1 MKKISSRICLACIAA
16 LFLLS
21 GCASTKNIS
30 LEEKSPMAVISV
42 IGTNLVAWQEQ
53 TQNDSDETL
62 TTDGAFNALLNKA
75 IDGKNPEIATA
86 VDRLDYADESF
97 RRVMAETANVQI
109 LKKNEVVDTD
119 VYEFT
124 RGSFYNSL
132 SDSVCATGYKDMT
145 VIGAKK
151 ARILESELGA
161 KSLASMDFNFKKTV
175 IKGNRQNGKL
185 AALVMMKIKILDEHG
200 REFINKEYTGVSA
213 KAIPIISGYYKK
225 EELLSLI
232 NETIDDLITQFAV
245 EFSGNLTEESDFES
259 DGENVENEN
268 AAENNQKDESAGTSG
283 ISGNASVPQASAK
296 LGKPKSSATGNAVTE
311 TTHFDEAAGNL
322 QAGTSANQNAT
333 AAQSAANANTALSS
347 ENNAVRIQAEN
358 TARSLLKMGLDCE
371 KIAEATGLP
380 LERVKELQNDIQ
392 NEIKF
397 GKSAE

>member
-1 MKKISSRICLACIAA
+1 MKKISSRIGFAGVAA
-16 LFLLS
+16 LFFLS
-21 GCASTKNIS
+21 GCASTKNIT

-97 RRVMAETANVQI
+97 RRVMAETANVKI
-109 LKKNEVVDTD
+109 LEKSNVVDTD
-119 VYEFT
+119 VYEYT

-151 ARILESELGA
+151 ARILESGLGA
-161 KSLASMDFNFKKTV
+161 KSLASMDFSFKKTV

-185 AALVMMKIKILDEHG
+185 AALVVMKIKILDERG
-200 REFINKEYTGVSA
+200 REFINKEYSGVSA
-213 KAIPIISGYYKK
+213 KTTPILSGYYKK

-245 EFSGNLTEESDFES
+245 EFSGDLAIKSD
-259 DGENVENEN
+259 VEADSEN
-268 AAENNQKDESAGTSG
+268 AEKTELAAEENANQKDESADTSD
-283 ISGNASVPQASAK
+283 ISGESVPAASAK
-296 LGKPKSSATGNAVTE
+296 LGKPKSSAKNVMPENTLDGA
-311 TTHFDEAAGNL
+311 
-322 QAGTSANQNAT
+322 
-333 AAQSAANANTALSS
+333 AANVNANAASPS
-347 ENNAVRIQAEN
+347 ESGIANMSKSEKDAVLLQAEN

-371 KIAEATGLP
+371 KISVATGLP
-380 LERVKELQNDIQ
+380 IERVKEIQ
-392 NEIKF
+392 NEIQKELQNN
-397 GKSAE
+397 AQN

>member
-1 MKKISSRICLACIAA
+1 MKKISSRIGFAGVAA
-16 LFLLS
+16 LFFLS
-21 GCASTKNIS
+21 GCASTKNIT

-97 RRVMAETANVQI
+97 RRVMAETANVKI
-109 LKKNEVVDTD
+109 LEKSNVVDTD
-119 VYEFT
+119 VYEYT

-151 ARILESELGA
+151 ARMLESGLGA
-161 KSLASMDFNFKKTV
+161 KSLASMDFSFKKTV

-185 AALVMMKIKILDEHG
+185 AALVVMKIKILDEHG
-200 REFINKEYTGVSA
+200 REFINKEYTGVSS
-213 KAIPIISGYYKK
+213 KTVPIMSGYYKK

-245 EFSGNLTEESDFES
+245 EFSGDLAIKSDFEA
-259 DGENVENEN
+259 DGENVESSEL
-268 AAENNQKDESAGTSG
+268 AAEENKDETADTSD
-283 ISGNASVPQASAK
+283 ISGESVPAASAK
-296 LGKPKSSATGNAVTE
+296 LGKPKSSAKNVMPENTLDGA
-311 TTHFDEAAGNL
+311 
-322 QAGTSANQNAT
+322 
-333 AAQSAANANTALSS
+333 AANVNANAASPS
-347 ENNAVRIQAEN
+347 ESGIANMSKSEKDAVLLQAEN

-371 KIAEATGLP
+371 KISVATGLP
-380 LERVKELQNDIQ
+380 IERVKEIQ
-392 NEIKF
+392 NEIQKELQNN
-397 GKSAE
+397 AQN